1 MTRTTKPT
9 DQIIGIII
17 LSLVGGDHN
26 LMHQQ
31 IDQISEMLMI
41 IYVYLE
47 DNFCDNLHIILRQ
60 FRV

>member
-31 IDQISEMLMI
+31 IDQISEKLMI